1 MAKFVRNLSSA
12 LFLNGASSGVG
23 EIPYVRAV
31 EGRIWGIEP
40 APFFFTGAA
49 FGNINHPAMLRF
61 PFRTYRSL
69 LVPARCSRRT
79 VGHFPLSIHTD
90 RALRRFLCVL
100 RRVPLP
106 FRLRRMSGGRLP
118 AAFLRR
124 SDASLSGRSF
134 HGPYPL
140 GAGPASVAGAR
151 RSGGFGTAEKS
162 DRDRPFPLVGSQ
174 CRVSGRPVSGPK
186 VRMCKSSARP

>member
-100 RRVPLP
+100 RRAPLP
-106 FRLRRMSGGRLP
+106 FRLRRMPGGRLP

-124 SDASLSGRSF
+124 SGVRCRSAAVRRVRDGRKI
-134 HGPYPL
+134 GP
-140 GAGPASVAGAR
+140 
-151 RSGGFGTAEKS
+151 
-162 DRDRPFPLVGSQ
+162 DRPFPLVGSQ

-186 VRMCKSSARP
+186 VRMCKSSAKP